1 MRTYRY
7 RAAWLHVFAWTT
19 ASLLV
24 GMVLGVA
31 FLFHQH
37 PDAVP
42 FVLMVKSGRATRP
55 TCECLLI
62 AVFLGA
68 LAAIVLHKNGAVTAT
83 MEGIDCW
90 TNTFRRFARWSEIKT
105 VAKGR
110 QLFVIPSLIL
120 STVDGR
126 RRMYIPLAIGGDV
139 PKLFAAIRELA
150 PPENVL
156 RKYVEEHYDEDGK
169 EKQPAADS

>member
-7 RAAWLHVFAWTT
+7 RAAWLYVFAWIT

-31 FLFHQH
+31 ILFHRH
-37 PDAVP
+37 PDAMP

-62 AVFLGA
+62 
-68 LAAIVLHKNGAVTAT
+68 
-83 MEGIDCW
+83 
-90 TNTFRRFARWSEIKT
+90 FAKWSKIKT

-110 QLFVIPSLIL
+110 QLLVIPSLIL
-120 STVDGR
+120 STADGR
-126 RRMYIPLAIGGDV
+126 RRMYVPLAIGGDV

-156 RKYVEEHYDEDGK
+156 RKYLEEHYDEIGK
-169 EKQPAADS
+169 EKRTAVDS